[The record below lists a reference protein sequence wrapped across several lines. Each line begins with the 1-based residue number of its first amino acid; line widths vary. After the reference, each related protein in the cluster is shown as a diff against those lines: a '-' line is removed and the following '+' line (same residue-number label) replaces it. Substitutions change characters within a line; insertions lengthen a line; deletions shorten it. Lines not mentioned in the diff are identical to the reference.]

1 MYNCGVDCRHGE
13 GALSNQRS
21 KFRIEA
27 HAKTL
32 DALDHRPGE
41 LLIEYWDFSTPY
53 ICMVHI
59 IGSCGNCAPLS
70 CSRLTLRPEI
80 DANSRGVCDMMKS
93 LLEKSWQRNRCYKS
107 ETCCS
112 IYIYIWCDCQYDMS
126 SMLTNN
132 LSNVLYKHFRNSYCD
147 SLFLTSVGP
156 VLLRWPHPC
165 RGELTV
171 SCRWTG
177 WVWEITGRSS
187 KLQENYW
194 SL

>member
-1 MYNCGVDCRHGE
+1 MYNCGVDCRHSE
-13 GALSNQRS
+13 GALSNQRR

-32 DALDHRPGE
+32 DALDHKRGE

-59 IGSCGNCAPLS
+59 NSSCGNCAPLS
-70 CSRLTLRPEI
+70 CSCLTLRPEI

-93 LLEKSWQRNRCYKS
+93 VLEKSRQGTVVVNLRLVVV
-107 ETCCS
+107 
-112 IYIYIWCDCQYDMS
+112 YIYI
-126 SMLTNN
+126 LTNN
-132 LSNVLYKHFRNSYCD
+132 LGNVLYKHFRNSYCD

-156 VLLRWPHPC
+156 VLLRWPHHC

-171 SCRWTG
+171 SCRWTS